1 MASIRAALAG
11 VTFLHRLI
19 LQSANLSVATIAGT

>member
-11 VTFLHRLI
+11 VTFLHRLM
-19 LQSANLSVATIAGT
+19 LQSSALSVAN